1 MSSGRTVVNAMM
13 PVTDSM
19 FLIVETR
26 EHPMHVG
33 GLQLFELPEGA
44 GPDYLSGLYRRLVE
58 SQDVHE
64 LFLRTPQRGLTSFG
78 QWSWRQDQHID
89 LEYHV
94 RFSALPRPGR
104 VRELLALVSRLH
116 GTLLDRHRP
125 LWELHLIEGLEGN
138 RFAVYTKVHHAVLDG
153 VSALRWVQRGL
164 SEDPDETDMP
174 AVFGL
179 PKQARRPAGD
189 LVKRGLG
196 HQARQLVEDVAGLPA
211 ILADAVTKG
220 LSDPERKL
228 PFQAPK
234 TLLNGSITGARRFAA
249 QDWPISRINAARTR
263 HAATHNDVVLAMC
276 SGALRSYL
284 LELDALPEQGMV
296 AAVPVSLRSKETTG
310 RSGQPES
317 GNSIGF
323 TLADLATDEADPT
336 IRMKRIQESMRA
348 AKRGLAGRSPLQ
360 ILALSALTIAPLGLS
375 PIPGFVDRTRPPFN
389 VIISNVPGPGRTLYW
404 NGARMQG
411 VYPLSIVLDGQA
423 LNITVTTYAG
433 RLHFGLTGCRRN
445 VPHLQRLLTYLE
457 EALAELETDD
467 ITDTDDIA
475 DASDIA
481 DTVNAGDGA
490 ESGAQQG

>member
-1 MSSGRTVVNAMM
+1 MM

-19 FLIVETR
+19 FLIAETR

-44 GPDYLSGLYRRLVE
+44 GPDYLNGVYRRLVE
-58 SQDVHE
+58 STTVHE
-64 LFLRTPQRGLTSFG
+64 VFLRKPVRALTSLG
-78 QWSWRQDQHID
+78 QWSWRQEDDID

-138 RFAVYTKVHHAVLDG
+138 RYAIYTKVHHSVLDG
-153 VSALRWVQRGL
+153 VSALRWVQRAL
-164 SEDPDETDMP
+164 SPDPEQADMP
-174 AVFGL
+174 GVFAL
-179 PKQARRPAGD
+179 PDRPRRPTQTRSR
-189 LVKRGLG
+189 RGLG
-196 HQARQLVEDVAGLPA
+196 QQVKQLVEDVAGVPGM
-211 ILADAVTKG
+211 LADAVTKG

-234 TLLNGSITGARRFAA
+234 TMLNGSITGARRFAA
-249 QDWPISRINAARTR
+249 QDWALDRIDQAREL
-263 HAATHNDVVLAMC
+263 HGATLNDIVLAM
-276 SGALRSYL
+276 SAGALRRYL
-284 LELDALPEQGMV
+284 LEMDALPDQGLV
-296 AAVPVSLRSKETTG
+296 AAVPVSLRAKHGGAS
-310 RSGQPES
+310 QVDS

-323 TLADLATDEADPT
+323 TLCDLATDEADPV
-336 IRMKRIQESMRA
+336 IRMKRVQQSMSA
-348 AKRGLAGRSPLQ
+348 AKQGLSGRSPLQ
-360 ILALSALTIAPLGLS
+360 ILTLSALTIAPLGLS

-389 VIISNVPGPGRTLYW
+389 VIISNVPGPQETQYW

-445 VPHLQRLLTYLE
+445 IPHLQRMLTYLE
-457 EALAELETDD
+457 DSLAELEPEH
-467 ITDTDDIA
+467 
-475 DASDIA
+475 
-481 DTVNAGDGA
+481 G
-490 ESGAQQG
+490 

>member
-1 MSSGRTVVNAMM
+1 MM

-19 FLIVETR
+19 FLIAETR

-44 GPDYLSGLYRRLVE
+44 GPDYLNGVYRRLVE
-58 SQDVHE
+58 STDVHRV
-64 LFLRTPQRGLTSFG
+64 FLRKPVRALTSLG
-78 QWSWRQDQHID
+78 QWSWRQEDDID

-138 RFAVYTKVHHAVLDG
+138 RYAVYTKVHHAVLDG
-153 VSALRWVQRGL
+153 VSALRWMERAL
-164 SEDPDETDMP
+164 SDDPELAGMP
-174 AVFGL
+174 GVFAL
-179 PKQARRPAGD
+179 PEKPRRSAENR
-189 LVKRGLG
+189 VARGLG
-196 HQARQLVEDVAGLPA
+196 QQIRQLVEDVAGMPGM
-211 ILADAVTKG
+211 LADTMTKG

-249 QDWPISRINAARTR
+249 QDWALDRIAEVRAL
-263 HAATHNDVVLAMC
+263 HDATLNDVVLAM
-276 SGALRSYL
+276 SAGSLRRYL
-284 LELDALPEQGMV
+284 LELDALPEQGLV
-296 AAVPVSLRSKETTG
+296 AAVPVSLRARQSSSNHT
-310 RSGQPES
+310 ES

-323 TLADLATDEADPT
+323 TLCDLATDEADPV
-336 IRMKRIQESMRA
+336 IRMKRIQESMNA
-348 AKRGLAGRSPLQ
+348 AKQGLSGRSPLQ
-360 ILALSALTIAPLGLS
+360 ILTLSALTIAPLGLS

-389 VIISNVPGPGRTLYW
+389 VIISNVPGPEGELYW

-411 VYPLSIVLDGQA
+411 VYPMSIVLDGQA

-445 VPHLQRLLTYLE
+445 VPHLQRMLTYLE
-457 EALAELETDD
+457 DSLAELEP
-467 ITDTDDIA
+467 
-475 DASDIA
+475 
-481 DTVNAGDGA
+481 
-490 ESGAQQG
+490 EQH

>member
-1 MSSGRTVVNAMM
+1 M

-19 FLIVETR
+19 FLIAETR

-33 GLQLFELPEGA
+33 GLQLFELPEDA
-44 GPDYLSGLYRRLVE
+44 GPDYLSVLYRRLVE
-58 SQDVHE
+58 STDVHE
-64 LFLRTPQRGLTSFG
+64 VFLRKPVRALTSLG
-78 QWSWRQDQHID
+78 QWSWRQEDDID

-138 RFAVYTKVHHAVLDG
+138 RYAVYTKVHHAVLDG
-153 VSALRWVQRGL
+153 VSALRWMQRAL
-164 SEDPDETDMP
+164 SDDPSDTAMP
-174 AVFGL
+174 AVFAL
-179 PKQARRPAGD
+179 PQKRRGAAEN
-189 LVKRGLG
+189 LVRRGL
-196 HQARQLVEDVAGLPA
+196 RQQVSRLVEDVAGVPGMLVDTVA
-211 ILADAVTKG
+211 KG

-234 TLLNGSITGARRFAA
+234 TMLNGSITGARRFAA
-249 QDWPISRINAARTR
+249 QDWALERIDEAREL
-263 HAATHNDVVLAMC
+263 HGATLNDIVLAM
-276 SGALRSYL
+276 SAGALRRYL
-284 LELDALPEQGMV
+284 LEMDALPEQGLV
-296 AAVPVSLRSKETTG
+296 AAVPVSLRAKQIGATQTD
-310 RSGQPES
+310 S

-323 TLADLATDEADPT
+323 TLCDLATDEGDPV
-336 IRMKRIQESMRA
+336 IRMKRIQESMSA
-348 AKRGLAGRSPLQ
+348 AKQGLSGRSPLQ
-360 ILALSALTIAPLGLS
+360 ILTLSALTIAPLGLS

-389 VIISNVPGPGRTLYW
+389 VIISNVPGPSRELYW

-445 VPHLQRLLTYLE
+445 VPHLQRLLNYLE
-457 EALAELETDD
+457 DSLAELGPETD
-467 ITDTDDIA
+467 
-475 DASDIA
+475 
-481 DTVNAGDGA
+481 
-490 ESGAQQG
+490 

>member
-1 MSSGRTVVNAMM
+1 MM

-19 FLIVETR
+19 FLLVETR

-33 GLQLFELPEGA
+33 GLQLFEMPDGA
-44 GPDYLSGLYRRLVE
+44 GPDYLNGVYRRLVE
-58 SQDVHE
+58 SPDVHE
-64 LFLRTPQRGLTSFG
+64 VFLRKPQRGLTSFG
-78 QWSWRQDQHID
+78 QWSWRQDQEID

-125 LWELHLIEGLEGN
+125 LWEMHLIEGLEGN

-153 VSALRWVQRGL
+153 VSALRWVQRAL
-164 SEDPDETDMP
+164 SEDPAETDMP

-179 PKQARRPAGD
+179 PARPRRPSDELARRG
-189 LVKRGLG
+189 VGQ
-196 HQARQLVEDVAGLPA
+196 QARQLIEDVAGLPA
-211 ILADAVTKG
+211 FLADTVTRG

-228 PFQAPK
+228 PFQAPR
-234 TLLNGSITGARRFAA
+234 TVLNGSITGARRFAA
-249 QDWPISRINAARTR
+249 QDWPLSRIDAVRTQHDGTR
-263 HAATHNDVVLAMC
+263 NDVVLAMC
-276 SGALRSYL
+276 AGALRRYL
-284 LELDALPEQGMV
+284 LELDALPEQGLV
-296 AAVPVSLRSKETTG
+296 AAVPVSLRSKETSSNG
-310 RSGQPES
+310 ADKAGQPES

-323 TLADLATDEADPT
+323 SLCDLATDEADPV
-336 IRMKRIQESMRA
+336 IRMKRIQESMAA
-348 AKRGLAGRSPLQ
+348 AKQGLAGRSPIQ
-360 ILALSALTIAPLGLS
+360 ILTLSALTIAPLGLS

-389 VIISNVPGPGRTLYW
+389 VIISNVPGPKQTLYW

-445 VPHLQRLLTYLE
+445 MPHLQRLLTYLE
-457 EALAELETDD
+457 DSLAELETD
-467 ITDTDDIA
+467 
-475 DASDIA
+475 
-481 DTVNAGDGA
+481 GD
-490 ESGAQQG
+490 